1 MSDGMAGLDSVAAAR
16 QGFASLLGSGAAPGA
31 WIGGGLVPGEGETV
45 TLVDPAT
52 GAPILAYADAGAGVA
67 SRAAAAAAKGFA
79 SWSALTPAARG
90 RALWAWGERVSAAAE
105 ALARLE
111 AAASGKPLRDC
122 RREVAAVADMLRYWA
137 GWTDK
142 WEGRVV
148 PVPTTHHVTVRHE
161 PYGVILAIT
170 PWNAPL
176 FTAGW
181 NVAPILAAGNACIL
195 KPSELSPL
203 SSLALARLAL
213 EAGVPEGV
221 LTVVPGFGRTTGA
234 ALLAAPEVAA
244 VTFVGGPEGGASV
257 GAAAAARGIPAVL
270 ELGGKSANIVFADA
284 DLDRAALGAQAAIFA
299 GCGQSCVAGS
309 RLLVERGVHERLLEA
324 VASGASRIRL
334 GHPLEEATEMGPIAN
349 ARQHAKVRAM
359 LAEGLAAGAR
369 LAGGGAAPPG
379 LPAGG
384 FWLSPTLL
392 ADVSP
397 AMRIAQEE
405 VFGPVLAVLPFAGEE
420 EAIALANGTRFGL
433 AGAVW
438 TGDVGRAHRVASRL
452 AAGTVWVNGYRT
464 IHVSVPFGGF
474 GASGIGRSSGREA
487 LAAYTRTKAV
497 WVETAADPPV
507 AFGHGPLMPR

>member
-1 MSDGMAGLDSVAAAR
+1 MEWLSSPAAVAEGVAA
-16 QGFASLLGSGAAPGA
+16 LLGEGARPGS
-31 WIGGGLVPGEGETV
+31 WIGDRLVPGEGGEI

-52 GAPILAYADAGAGVA
+52 GSPILAYADAGEAVA
-67 SRAAAAAAKGFA
+67 CRAAAAAAAGFEA
-79 SWSALTPAARG
+79 WSSLSPAARG
-90 RALWAWGERVSAAAE
+90 RALWALGERVAASAE

-111 AAASGKPLRDC
+111 AAASGKPLRDT
-122 RREVAAVADMLRYWA
+122 RREVAAVAEMLRYWA

-148 PVPTTHHVTVRHE
+148 PVPTTHHVAVRHE

-195 KPSELSPL
+195 KPSELAPL
-203 SSLALARLAL
+203 TALAFARLAL
-213 EAGVPEGV
+213 EAGLPEGV
-221 LTVVPGFGRTTGA
+221 VTVVPGFGATTGA
-234 ALLAAPEVAA
+234 ALLAAPEVAQ
-244 VTFVGGPEGGASV
+244 VVFVGSPEGGAAV

-270 ELGGKSANIVFADA
+270 ELGGKSANIVFDDA
-284 DLDRAALGAQAAIFA
+284 DLDRAAVGAQAAIFA

-309 RLLVERGVHERLLEA
+309 RLLVQRGVHDRLLEA
-324 VASGASRIRL
+324 VALGASRIRL
-334 GHPLEEATEMGPIAN
+334 GHPLDEATEMGPIAN
-349 ARQHAKVRAM
+349 ARQHAKVLSM
-359 LAEGLAAGAR
+359 LAEGLAEGAR
-369 LAGGGAAPPG
+369 LAGGGAAPAS

-392 ADVSP
+392 ADVAP

-405 VFGPVLAVLPFAGEE
+405 VFGPVLAVLPFETEE
-420 EAIALANGTRFGL
+420 EAVALANGTRFGL

-438 TGDVGRAHRVASRL
+438 TRDVGRAHRVAARL
-452 AAGTVWVNGYRT
+452 KAGTVWVNGYRT

-474 GASGIGRSSGREA
+474 GASGIGRSSGQEA

-497 WVETAADPPV
+497 WVETAANPPL
-507 AFGHGPLMPR
+507 AFGYGPGAPR

>member
-1 MSDGMAGLDSVAAAR
+1 VAA
-16 QGFASLLGSGAAPGA
+16 
-31 WIGGGLVPGEGETV
+31 
-45 TLVDPAT
+45 
-52 GAPILAYADAGAGVA
+52 
-67 SRAAAAAAKGFA
+67 RAAAAAAEGFA
-79 SWSALTPAARG
+79 AWSALTPAARG
-90 RALWAWGERVSAAAE
+90 RALWAWGERVASAAE
-105 ALARLE
+105 PLARLE
-111 AAASGKPLRDC
+111 AAAAGKPLRDT

-195 KPSELSPL
+195 KPSELAPL
-203 SSLALARLAL
+203 TALAFAKLALD
-213 EAGVPEGV
+213 AGLPEGV
-221 LTVVPGFGRTTGA
+221 VTVVPGFGATTGA
-234 ALLAAPEVAA
+234 ALLAAPEVAQ
-244 VTFVGGPEGGASV
+244 VVFVGSPEGGAAV

-270 ELGGKSANIVFADA
+270 ELGGKSANIVFDDA
-284 DLDRAALGAQAAIFA
+284 DLARAAVGAQAAIFA

-309 RLLVERGVHERLLEA
+309 RLLVQRGVHDRLVEA

-334 GHPLEEATEMGPIAN
+334 GHPLDEATEMGPIAN

-359 LAEGLAAGAR
+359 LAEGLAEGAR
-369 LAGGGAAPPG
+369 LAGGGTAPSW
-379 LPAGG
+379 LPASG

-392 ADVSP
+392 AGVAP

-405 VFGPVLAVLPFAGEE
+405 VFGPVLAAMPFETEE

-438 TGDVGRAHRVASRL
+438 TRDVGRAHRVAARL
-452 AAGTVWVNGYRT
+452 KAGTVWVNGYRT
-464 IHVSVPFGGF
+464 IHASVPFGGF

-497 WVETAADPPV
+497 WVETASGPPA
-507 AFGHGPLMPR
+507 AFGHAPAAPR